1 VLWWSS
7 WRAVA
12 GETDDIVWWWS
23 SWRAVAG
30 ETDIECCGGE
40 AGGQWL
46 ERLT

>member
-1 VLWWSS
+1 VS
-7 WRAVA
+7 
-12 GETDDIVWWWS
+12 WWS

-46 ERLT
+46 VLAMTVG